1 MCVCLLTF
9 IRSKDAEDLFKVLLT
24 LLQVPEED
32 KNYII
37 TGFKSKSKSKKG
49 MFSKMFK

>member
-1 MCVCLLTF
+1 MYF
-9 IRSKDAEDLFKVLLT
+9 YRSKDAEDLFKVLLT

-37 TGFKSKSKSKKG
+37 QGFKSKSKKG